1 MIGRLQGILV
11 EKQPPSL
18 LIDVNG
24 VGYEVDAPMST
35 FYNLPAT
42 GERVSLHTH
51 LLVRE
56 DAQLLYGFYTQTE
69 RAMFRSLIKVSG
81 VGAKVAMAILSGIS
95 AGDFARCVQ
104 ADDTATLVKLPG
116 IGKKTAE
123 RLIIEMRDRIKD
135 WGGSEADFVSATSP
149 RQGQSSA
156 SDPVREA
163 IAALVALGYKP
174 AEASRMIQ
182 AIGNTSELPT
192 EEIIRAALK
201 GAVA

>member
-11 EKQPPSL
+11 EKSPPSL
-18 LIDVNG
+18 LIDVQG

-35 FYNLPAT
+35 FYNLPAV
-42 GERVSLHTH
+42 GEKLSLHTH
-51 LLVRE
+51 LVVRE

-81 VGAKVAMAILSGIS
+81 VGAKVALAILSGIS

-104 ADDTATLVKLPG
+104 EDDTATLVKLPG

-123 RLIIEMRDRIKD
+123 RLIVEMRDRIKD
-135 WGGSEADFVSATSP
+135 WGGSATDFIPSAI
-149 RQGQSSA
+149 GALAQSA
-156 SDPVREA
+156 PADPVREA
-163 IAALVALGYKP
+163 ISALVGLGYKP
-174 AEASRMIQ
+174 AEASRMLQ
-182 AIGNTSELPT
+182 SLGDTSEMST
-192 EEIIRAALK
+192 ETLIRAALK